1 VKEISSVLFFVLRKV
16 YIRKFYYYCMIMEI
30 IVLVITI
37 IVAIA
42 AIIWALKSSEASTFF
57 VRDDAPRVHGC
68 SISR

>member
-1 VKEISSVLFFVLRKV
+1 
-16 YIRKFYYYCMIMEI
+16 MIMEI